1 MWSATIISSRV
12 TFKSPHPQVYY
23 YYTENVLHLAGLV
36 FQVMCLAYS
45 IHLMYY
51 TTSLLDGELLGFVSH
66 FFLLN
71 ASPMFSMCDG
81 WVEKVWQQY
90 LCSSTQPVF
99 SVHLLFFCLQDMVFL
114 SWAHFFSSL
123 KTSYSGERFSPSTS
137 KPRNLWRPA
146 LTSSTTHFFASLM
159 PPFYFF
165 HFFLKRETDLVKI
178 DCYCVQ
184 DFLLEKYRAPNLMHW
199 DIGPIK
205 AWGFAFVAMWH
216 TFEKSRLYTNCFNS
230 VVYTLHTE
238 ATCV

>member
-1 MWSATIISSRV
+1 M
-12 TFKSPHPQVYY
+12 YY

-81 WVEKVWQQY
+81 WVEKVWQY
-90 LCSSTQPVF
+90 LYAPPHNLFF

-123 KTSYSGERFSPSTS
+123 
-137 KPRNLWRPA
+137 
-146 LTSSTTHFFASLM
+146 SS
-159 PPFYFF
+159 
-165 HFFLKRETDLVKI
+165 
-178 DCYCVQ
+178 
-184 DFLLEKYRAPNLMHW
+184 
-199 DIGPIK
+199 
-205 AWGFAFVAMWH
+205 
-216 TFEKSRLYTNCFNS
+216 
-230 VVYTLHTE
+230 
-238 ATCV
+238 

>member
-1 MWSATIISSRV
+1 MGRFRRPEGPTHANPFPNLLQSVCLLPS
-12 TFKSPHPQVYY
+12 
-23 YYTENVLHLAGLV
+23 YTENVLHLAGLV

-114 SWAHFFSSL
+114 SWAHFSPLSSQRL
-123 KTSYSGERFSPSTS
+123 PSPVNVLAPTRNLRLVTCVTLHFRFS
-137 KPRNLWRPA
+137 
-146 LTSSTTHFFASLM
+146 
-159 PPFYFF
+159 
-165 HFFLKRETDLVKI
+165 
-178 DCYCVQ
+178 
-184 DFLLEKYRAPNLMHW
+184 
-199 DIGPIK
+199 
-205 AWGFAFVAMWH
+205 H
-216 TFEKSRLYTNCFNS
+216 T
-230 VVYTLHTE
+230 
-238 ATCV
+238 